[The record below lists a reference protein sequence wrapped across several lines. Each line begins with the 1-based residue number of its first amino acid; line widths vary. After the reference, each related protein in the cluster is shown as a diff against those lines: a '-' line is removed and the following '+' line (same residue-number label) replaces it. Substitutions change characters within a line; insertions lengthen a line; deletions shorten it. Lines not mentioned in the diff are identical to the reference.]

1 MRILPVFA
9 ITLIVFPLL
18 ELYVLIKL
26 GTLIGALPTV
36 ILVVGT
42 AVLGSL
48 LMRHQ
53 GWSNYQRMQQSI
65 ARGEVPAQ
73 AMLEGVAILLGALL
87 LLLPGL
93 ITDVVGLV
101 CLIPFFRRAIIKYLT
116 RRMAVRMHT
125 TSDARTSK
133 GQIYDTKYRHIS
145 PDKDR

>member
-9 ITLIVFPLL
+9 IILIAFPLL
-18 ELYVLIKL
+18 ELYVLIKV
-26 GTLIGALPTV
+26 GMLIGALPTV

-73 AMLEGVAILLGALL
+73 EMMEGVAILSGALL

-93 ITDVVGLV
+93 ITDVVGLF
-101 CLIPFFRRAIIKYLT
+101 CLIPFIRRTAIAYLT
-116 RRMAVRMHT
+116 RRMVVRMHT
-125 TSDARTSK
+125 TQDTRNSK
-133 GQIYDTKYRHIS
+133 GQVYDTKYRHIS
-145 PDKDR
+145 PDKDQ